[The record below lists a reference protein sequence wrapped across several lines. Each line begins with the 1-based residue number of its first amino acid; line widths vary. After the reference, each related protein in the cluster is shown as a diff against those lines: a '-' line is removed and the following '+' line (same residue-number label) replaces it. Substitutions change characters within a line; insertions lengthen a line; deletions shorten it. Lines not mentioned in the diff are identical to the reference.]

1 MFGVGDAMNLP
12 YDDGSLDA
20 CRAETL
26 LQHLTDPHQ
35 AVHEMTRVT
44 RPGGRAAIPEFDTGT
59 TLAGHPDRETTQ
71 VIPQRPADDAVQA
84 WIGRQLPQ
92 LFRHAGLTD
101 PSGTPAMVLAGQ
113 QMIRMLLSRHVDRL
127 GEENMLTPQQVR
139 QWWSQLDQRAAEG
152 PLIAGRGVFVVAA
165 TRPYLQPARI
175 TATKART
182 LTPAGSRHDRR
193 LGPAPASTLPGQ
205 RAPVRACGTLCHRRC
220 GRRGAQSGPTLRA

>member
-1 MFGVGDAMNLP
+1 MFDVGDAMNLP

-44 RPGGRAAIPEFDTGT
+44 RPGGRAAIPESGTGT

-92 LFRHAGLTD
+92 LFRHACLTD

-165 TRPYLQPARI
+165 TRPYLRPARI
-175 TATKART
+175 TATKGQDVN
-182 LTPAGSRHDRR
+182 AGRQQ
-193 LGPAPASTLPGQ
+193 A
-205 RAPVRACGTLCHRRC
+205 
-220 GRRGAQSGPTLRA
+220 

>member
-1 MFGVGDAMNLP
+1 MFDVGDAMNLP

-44 RPGGRAAIPEFDTGT
+44 RPGGRAATVESGVGT
-59 TLAGHPDRETTQ
+59 TLVGHPDRETTQ

-92 LFRHAGLTD
+92 LFRHACLTD

-113 QMIRMLLSRHVDRL
+113 Q
-127 GEENMLTPQQVR
+127 
-139 QWWSQLDQRAAEG
+139 
-152 PLIAGRGVFVVAA
+152 
-165 TRPYLQPARI
+165 I
-175 TATKART
+175 T
-182 LTPAGSRHDRR
+182 LWP
-193 LGPAPASTLPGQ
+193 
-205 RAPVRACGTLCHRRC
+205 
-220 GRRGAQSGPTLRA
+220 